1 MNALKLFFNM
11 VGFLMLGTITVS
23 VVYIAL
29 WFAHYEQYI
38 L

>member
-29 WFAHYEQYI
+29 WFAHYEAMVV
-38 L
+38 